1 MRMPTKAIDSNQCR
15 YCGSGNAMTIDSRP
29 ADRPSWRRRR
39 KQCADC
45 NMRWSTIEL
54 PVEDIESLLAITYK
68 LDDLG
73 KYALSVHAA
82 IETLKNKPDMSVP
95 EPTEIAA

>member
-1 MRMPTKAIDSNQCR
+1 MPTKAIDSNQCR

-45 NMRWSTIEL
+45 NRRWSTIEL
-54 PVEDIESLLAITYK
+54 PVEDIESILAITYK

-73 KYALSVHAA
+73 KYALAVHQSIEALKTPQNALAA
-82 IETLKNKPDMSVP
+82 EA
-95 EPTEIAA
+95 EAA

>member
-1 MRMPTKAIDSNQCR
+1 
-15 YCGSGNAMTIDSRP
+15 
-29 ADRPSWRRRR
+29 
-39 KQCADC
+39 
-45 NMRWSTIEL
+45 MRWSTIEL